1 MGSPFA
7 PTDSVELTKV
17 RFSYLPGMPV
27 LRDVSVV
34 LRAGEFVCVL
44 GANGSGKSTFARL
57 LNGLL
62 IPEHGTVS
70 VFGRSTRDTETMSEI
85 RASVAMVFQNPAA
98 QMVAPTVVEDIAFGP
113 GNLGLPRDRIR
124 DRVDGVITR
133 LSISHLAD
141 RSTTALSGGEQ
152 QLVAVAGA
160 LAMNPRILV
169 LDEATSSLDGPSRRR
184 VLGAVEEYRRDG
196 VGVVSIT
203 HHMEEALDA
212 DRVIVMADGRI
223 VFDGKSDVLFAPET
237 GSRRSTWRLGTPA
250 AARISEVISNSG
262 RHCHVRVCRDPVA
275 AADELLAC
283 EPTFRLGFSDGTG
296 QSSGAPRNSKVGAGP
311 DVSASPDGGEGS
323 AVLTARGL
331 SYAYG
336 STRSA
341 GDGTPSR
348 ALDGVDLTVR
358 AGTVHAILGASGSGK
373 STLLLVLAGLI
384 RAQSGDVKT
393 APGLSVAPVFQNPE
407 DQLFAKTV
415 SDDVAFG
422 PRTQRLSRD
431 EIARRVTAS
440 LDSVG
445 LSEKEFGARG
455 VLELS
460 QGEKRRVAIAGVLAL
475 DPSILLLD
483 EPTSNLDPASAELL
497 HRIIRAWVDDK
508 PESRAVVLVTHDAEE
523 ALELADDVTLLAH
536 ARVAAVGPEAITMGR
551 VEGVAIPYHVA
562 FWTRLFT
569 AARGYC
575 AHDRDAAP
583 PRTLAAVLGEIQAAF
598 HA

>member
-1 MGSPFA
+1 MGSPFV

-27 LRDVSVV
+27 LRDVSVA
-34 LRAGEFVCVL
+34 LRAGEFICVL
-44 GANGSGKSTFARL
+44 GANGSGKSTFARQ

-70 VFGRSTRDTETMSEI
+70 VFGRSTRDTEAMSEI

-113 GNLGLPRDRIR
+113 GNLGLPRAEIR
-124 DRVDGVITR
+124 DRVDGVIAR
-133 LSISHLAD
+133 LSISHLAN

-160 LAMNPRILV
+160 LAMKPRILV

-184 VLGAVEEYRRDG
+184 VLGAVNEYRRDD

-223 VFDGKSDVLFAPET
+223 VFDGQPDVLFAPKT

-250 AARISEVISNSG
+250 AARISELISKSG
-262 RHCHVRVCRDPVA
+262 RGCPMRICRDPVA
-275 AADELLAC
+275 AADALLAC
-283 EPTFRLGFSDGTG
+283 APTVNLRPSAGTG
-296 QSSGAPRNSKVGAGP
+296 PSPN
-311 DVSASPDGGEGS
+311 VSANPDRGE
-323 AVLTARGL
+323 AAELLTARGL

-341 GDGTPSR
+341 GDGAPSR

-384 RAQSGDVKT
+384 RAQHGAVRT
-393 APGLSVAPVFQNPE
+393 TPGLSVVPVFQNPE

-422 PRTQRLSRD
+422 PRTQRLPRD

-440 LDSVG
+440 LEAVG
-445 LSEKEFGARG
+445 LSELEFGTRG

-475 DPSILLLD
+475 DPAILLLD

-536 ARVAAVGPEAITMGR
+536 ARVAAVGPEAITTGR

>member
-34 LRAGEFVCVL
+34 LRAGEFVSVL
-44 GANGSGKSTFARL
+44 GANGSGKSTLARQ

-62 IPEHGTVS
+62 VPEYGTVS
-70 VFGRSTRDTETMSEI
+70 VFGRSTRDAETMSEI

-113 GNLGLPRDRIR
+113 GNLGLPRAEIR
-124 DRVDGVITR
+124 DRVDGVIAR
-133 LSISHLAD
+133 LSISHLAS

-184 VLGAVEEYRRDG
+184 VLGAVNEYRRDG

-223 VFDGKSDVLFAPET
+223 VFDGEPDVLFSPMM
-237 GSRRSTWRLGTPA
+237 GVRRAAWRLGTPA
-250 AARISEVISNSG
+250 AARISELISNSG
-262 RHCHVRVCRDPVA
+262 RDCHVRVCRDPVA
-275 AADELLAC
+275 AADALLAC
-283 EPTFRLGFSDGTG
+283 EPTLRLRSAGGTG
-296 QSSGAPRNSKVGAGP
+296 PSAN
-311 DVSASPDGGEGS
+311 VSANRESGED
-323 AVLTARGL
+323 AAMLTARGL

-336 STRSA
+336 STRST
-341 GDGTPSR
+341 GDPSR
-348 ALDGVDLTVR
+348 ALDGVDLTVN
-358 AGTVHAILGASGSGK
+358 AGTIHAILGASGSGK
-373 STLLLVLAGLI
+373 STLLLALAGLI

-393 APGLSVAPVFQNPE
+393 APGLSVVPVFQNPE

-440 LDSVG
+440 LDAVG

-508 PESRAVVLVTHDAEE
+508 SESRAVVLVTHDAEE
-523 ALELADDVTLLAH
+523 ALELADDVTLLEH
-536 ARVAAVGPEAITMGR
+536 GHVAAVGPDAITTGR
-551 VEGVAIPYHVA
+551 VEGVAMPYHVS

-569 AARGYC
+569 ASSEVS
-575 AHDRDAAP
+575 AHDRAAAP
-583 PRTLAAVLGEIQAAF
+583 PRTLAAVLGEVQAAL